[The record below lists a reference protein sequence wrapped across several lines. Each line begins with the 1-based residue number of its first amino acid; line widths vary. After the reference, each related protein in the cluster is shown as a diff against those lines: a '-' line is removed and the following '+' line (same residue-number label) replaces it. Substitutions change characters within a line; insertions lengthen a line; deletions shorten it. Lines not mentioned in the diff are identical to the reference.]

1 MPCALLASDGAPLL
15 SNVSS
20 KAVGLTG
27 FQLEIPLI
35 ADVDANAAK
44 CEPLGPMAE
53 YVAPVDANL
62 NVHVGER
69 FVANFVNALSNFWPV

>member
-1 MPCALLASDGAPLL
+1 MPCALLASDSAPLL
-15 SNVSS
+15 SNASN
-20 KAVGLTG
+20 KAVGFIG
-27 FQLEIPLI
+27 FQFEIPLM

-62 NVHVGER
+62 NVHEGER
-69 FVANFVNALSNFWPV
+69 FVANFVSALSNF